1 MLYYASPIA
10 LLLGKLCINREGS
23 MPEWKFL
30 TTQRIRVKR
39 RVEIPPPGDLSKPS

>member
-1 MLYYASPIA
+1 
-10 LLLGKLCINREGS
+10 

-39 RVEIPPPGDLSKPS
+39 RVEIPPPGDLSKLDAPQGDEMLHQYEVGINGAVRR